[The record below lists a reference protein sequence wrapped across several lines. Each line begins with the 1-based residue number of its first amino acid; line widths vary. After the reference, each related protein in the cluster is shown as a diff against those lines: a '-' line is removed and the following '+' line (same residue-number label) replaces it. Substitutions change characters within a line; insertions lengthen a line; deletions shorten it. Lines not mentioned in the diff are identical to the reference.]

1 MILILYLHHEQC
13 YGAEGTNGTYN
24 ALPSV
29 RGGQDYQYQY
39 GETMSGE
46 DGMVGTLGL
55 GRLTL

>member
-1 MILILYLHHEQC
+1 MILILYLYNEQC

-39 GETMSGE
+39 GGTMSSAPN
-46 DGMVGTLGL
+46 
-55 GRLTL
+55 